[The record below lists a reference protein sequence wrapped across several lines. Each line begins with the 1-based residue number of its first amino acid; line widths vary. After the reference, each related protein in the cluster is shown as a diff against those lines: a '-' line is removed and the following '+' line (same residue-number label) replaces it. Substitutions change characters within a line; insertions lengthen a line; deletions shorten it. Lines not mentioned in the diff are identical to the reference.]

1 MNIETVLPYH
11 WLRTCSE
18 EIVKLDAIP
27 LLGNPPAFPWSVFS
41 STLGQA
47 LAIQNL
53 QITPLE
59 TAWREK
65 DRLLE
70 GMGSTP
76 QIIEFQVSPLTGSAF
91 WVLPEE
97 ALKELFTLTVGTEE
111 ALFPEQEIEWEKEF
125 YHFAAFEAVQA
136 FQKSGF
142 DSSLL
147 PQIQEEAVFP
157 EDPACLCVEVQI
169 SVGEKTLHGRLI
181 IPPALRESFQAKF
194 ASDPLKM
201 PDSVLSSALITVQVV
216 GGSTSLQRSTWN
228 NLQLGDFLIL
238 DSCSLS
244 TEEDK
249 GRAQLYVN
257 GKPIFRAK
265 IKDGQIKILE
275 HPLLY
280 EVSTPMAK
288 DDEFDEE
295 EEFET
300 DIDEEFTEEHSEAE
314 GEEET
319 EEHDE
324 ESGFTEDEEHSEIEA
339 PAAAAKPAPLSKSAA
354 PKPEEKNPLAHPEE
368 IAMQVTIEAGRIQMT
383 IKQLMELQPGNVLDL
398 NIRPERGVDLTIN
411 GRCIGRGE
419 LLKVG
424 EMLGVRI
431 LEKA

>member
-1 MNIETVLPYH
+1 VNIETVLPYH

-27 LLGNPPAFPWSVFS
+27 LLGNPPTFPWALFS
-41 STLGQA
+41 NALGQA

-53 QITPLE
+53 QITPQE
-59 TAWREK
+59 IAWREK

-70 GMGSTP
+70 GMGTNP
-76 QIIEFQVSPLTGSAF
+76 QVVEFQVSPLKGSAV

-97 ALKELFTLTVGTEE
+97 ALKEIFTMTVGTEE

-142 DSSLL
+142 DPSLL
-147 PQIQEEAVFP
+147 PQIQEEAVLP
-157 EDPACLCVEVQI
+157 EDPACLCLEVEI
-169 SVGEKTLHGRLI
+169 SAGEKKLHGRLI
-181 IPPALRESFQAKF
+181 IPPALRESFQSKF

-201 PDSVLSSALITVQVV
+201 PDSVLSAALITVQVV
-216 GGSTSLQRSTWN
+216 GGSMSLPRSTWN
-228 NLQLGDFLIL
+228 NLKLGDFLIL

-249 GRAQLYVN
+249 GRAQLFVN

-265 IKDGQIKILE
+265 VKDGQIKILE

-288 DDEFDEE
+288 DEEFDEE
-295 EEFET
+295 EELET
-300 DIDEEFTEEHSEAE
+300 DIDDEFTEEH
-314 GEEET
+314 EEET
-319 EEHDE
+319 EEE
-324 ESGFTEDEEHSEIEA
+324 TGFTEDEEHSEAEA
-339 PAAAAKPAPLSKSAA
+339 AVAAPKPAPLSKSAA
-354 PKPEEKNPLAHPEE
+354 PKPEEKSPLAHPEE
-368 IAMQVTIEAGRIQMT
+368 IAMNVTIEAGRIQMT

-424 EMLGVRI
+424 DMLGVRI

>member
-27 LLGNPPAFPWSVFS
+27 LLGNPPAFPWAVFS
-41 STLGQA
+41 SALGQA

-53 QITPLE
+53 QIAPQE
-59 TAWREK
+59 IAWREK

-70 GMGSTP
+70 GMGANP
-76 QIIEFQVSPLTGSAF
+76 QVVELQVSPLNGSAL

-97 ALKELFTLTVGTEE
+97 ALKEIFTMTVGTEE

-142 DSSLL
+142 DPSLL
-147 PQIQEEAVFP
+147 PQIQEEAALP
-157 EDPACLCVEVQI
+157 EDPACLCLEVEI
-169 SVGEKTLHGRLI
+169 TAGTKKLHGRLI
-181 IPPALRESFQAKF
+181 IPPTLRESFQSKF

-201 PDSVLSSALITVQVV
+201 PDSVLSTALITVQVV
-216 GGSTSLQRSTWN
+216 GGSIALPRSTWN
-228 NLQLGDFLIL
+228 NLKLGDFLIL

-249 GRAQLYVN
+249 GRAQLFVN

-265 IKDGQIKILE
+265 VKDGQIKILE

-288 DDEFDEE
+288 DEEFDEE

-300 DIDEEFTEEHSEAE
+300 DIDEEFTEEHEE
-314 GEEET
+314 EEET
-319 EEHDE
+319 
-324 ESGFTEDEEHSEIEA
+324 GFTEDEEHSETEA
-339 PAAAAKPAPLSKSAA
+339 ETEAEDEESTEASKPAPLTKSAA
-354 PKPEEKNPLAHPEE
+354 PKPQEKSPLSHPED
-368 IAMQVTIEAGRIQMT
+368 IAMNVTIEAGRIQMT